1 MVLKDSTDRYRCQ
14 ISFEIIFR
22 LRNLFCNLPWHEKN
36 VGSIRVEE
44 EYFAGQETERG
55 RFLEEWQ
62 TTNYSINAREYMFRV
77 AGKTLLWDGKTRRR
91 TFFSEREFLLFRDRT
106 VVWPSV
112 ARLDSPDRGKGKIL
126 SRKRKSLRVFPS
138 KCNSFQ
144 PYGYIFSSSGPLTNH
159 KKLLKGRLFKMWNPN
174 PRK

>member
-1 MVLKDSTDRYRCQ
+1 MKLKKRHLCLMTL
-14 ISFEIIFR
+14 ET
-22 LRNLFCNLPWHEKN
+22 
-36 VGSIRVEE
+36 SI
-44 EYFAGQETERG
+44 
-55 RFLEEWQ
+55 
-62 TTNYSINAREYMFRV
+62 EYMFRV

-91 TFFSEREFLLFRDRT
+91 TFFSEREFFLFRDRT

-144 PYGYIFSSSGPLTNH
+144 PYGYIFSSPGPLTNH
-159 KKLLKGRLFKMWNPN
+159 KKITTHIPAATGTHTLYFRLPLDRASFMDAPWIGHLDIYLFYLY
-174 PRK
+174 